1 MATAMSP
8 AAANLMIAR
17 IEVSSLPVW
26 GCFAGHFTE
35 FFDKQDSDPYS
46 PGTCEFGTFRNI
58 ALVGTL
64 VPRLSAVAITAD
76 RSATTMLHHACPQS
90 RPDGL
95 DILYQVHVWVRGP
108 ETLVMTSFWV
118 IALVGALVPRL
129 FTASL
134 PAADRSAGT
143 R

>member
-1 MATAMSP
+1 VGAGVALEAGDIEGVSEAFPTVLSVGERLAAFNQTAMATAMSP

-95 DILYQVHVWVRGP
+95 DIR
-108 ETLVMTSFWV
+108 
-118 IALVGALVPRL
+118 
-129 FTASL
+129 
-134 PAADRSAGT
+134 
-143 R
+143 